1 MDIIDYL
8 ETASTERIAKGLGC
22 GISASLVET
31 LKAEPRFRGRLAELL
46 ASRLQKIE
54 SVNQAQAGM
63 LAKRSEALADLAMKA
78 GVIWHARALVRII
91 DGASR
96 RRLVTQW
103 GERTIDLALRHAQLS
118 PKLVP
123 DHMTAEAISDA
134 APGEG
139 AACLAAWVNLQPAA
153 VAVRLMLLAPE
164 AQPLSKHMD
173 FGPPIIDLLA
183 QYS

>member
-1 MDIIDYL
+1 MDVIDYL
-8 ETASTERIAKGLGC
+8 EMAPTAGIARGLGC

-54 SVNQAQAGM
+54 SLDQVQAGM
-63 LAKRSEALADLAMKA
+63 LAKRSEALADLTMKA

-96 RRLVTQW
+96 RRLVTRW
-103 GERTIDLALRHAQLS
+103 GERTIDLALRHVHLS

-123 DHMTAEAISDA
+123 DHMTADAISDA
-134 APGEG
+134 APREG
-139 AACLAAWVNLQPAA
+139 AACLAAWINLQPAA
-153 VAVRLMLLAPE
+153 VAARLMLLVPE
-164 AQPLSKHMD
+164 AQPLSKHTD
-173 FGPPIIDLLA
+173 FGPPIIELLA